1 MTRDE
6 VIVLLGQISLVDD
19 RVVRVD
25 ENEQEAQ
32 VRLWSVALRAVPL
45 EFAGEAVGM
54 HYGES
59 AWPIMPKDI
68 AERWRRAA
76 RDRLERHIEGR
87 SPVDDPDDTALYLQA
102 LRSERAAI
110 VTGQASPTRMRQLT
124 AGVGRSVDLELVPAN
139 EGFLAAKAAMW
150 PRREQPVALP
160 ELAVHCTACGA
171 SANRPCRTTHGH
183 RPMPHSTHGSRQD
196 LYAAARAADP
206 EGEPS

>member
-25 ENEQEAQ
+25 ESEQEAQ
-32 VRLWSVALRAVPL
+32 VRLWSVALRAVPF

-76 RDRLERHIEGR
+76 RDRLERHVEGR
-87 SPVDDPDDTALYLQA
+87 SPVNDPDDTALYLQA
-102 LRSERAAI
+102 LRSERAAV
-110 VTGQASPTRMRQLT
+110 VTGRVMPTQIKALT
-124 AGVGRSVDLELVPAN
+124 AGVGRSVDELVPAN

-150 PRREQPVALP
+150 PKHERPAALP
-160 ELAVHCTACGA
+160 ELAVHCPACGA
-171 SANRPCRTTHGH
+171 SPHRPCHTTHGR
-183 RPMPHSTHGSRQD
+183 RPMTTSTHGSRQD
-196 LYAAARAADP
+196 MYAAARAAESEGDP
-206 EGEPS
+206 S